1 MKKIVDIK
9 TEVRK
14 GELYQIKFWSD
25 GSTEER
31 RITDDQMSK
40 LMRAIMDQKAA
51 LAHQPNLTLIKG
63 GKQAGASEILVLI
76 AAALIWGLIMTVGVT
91 QKEDDRCVT
100 PGWGKYKDCYG
111 EPVDY

>member
-14 GELYQIKFWSD
+14 GELWQVKFFNDGTTEEKPISD
-25 GSTEER
+25 G
-31 RITDDQMSK
+31 QMSK

-63 GKQAGASEILVLI
+63 GKERGMADLGWILLCS
-76 AAALIWGLIMTVGVT
+76 AIWLTICIVGCVE
-91 QKEDDRCVT
+91 EDDRCVT

>member
-1 MKKIVDIK
+1 MKKIIDIK

-14 GELYQIKFWSD
+14 GELYQVKFWSD

-63 GKQAGASEILVLI
+63 GKERGMADFGWILLCS
-76 AAALIWGLIMTVGVT
+76 AIWLTICIVGCVE
-91 QKEDDRCVT
+91 EDDRCVT
-100 PGWGKYKDCYG
+100 PGWGKYRDCYG